1 VTGPR
6 PVLFDTD
13 IGSDVDDALALALI
27 LACPAQLELKAVT
40 TVASDSLLRARIARG
55 LLGLAGRRDVDVCAG
70 ETRPLLRAPERFA
83 MQGHESRNLTEASSG
98 PVSCE
103 PAPERIVRAA
113 REIPGLELVAVGP
126 LTNLARALALDPE
139 LPERVAGLTVMGGHV
154 REVRIGDHLCAPGID
169 YNLCSDPEASVAVLG
184 AGFRT
189 TLVTADVTLATWM
202 VMADVER
209 LEQAAPLAR
218 ALAAQIRIWEPVQRR
233 LFTGMGGTLAPD
245 NAAFLHDPL
254 AVLSLIDPEPLR
266 FERLRIATTIEQ
278 GVLRTHEMPLA
289 AKLGS
294 EMRVATAV
302 DARRAARAI
311 VDRLAS
317 A

>member
-13 IGSDVDDALALALI
+13 IGSDVDDALALGLI
-27 LACPAQLELKAVT
+27 LACPAQLELKLVT
-40 TVASDSLLRARIARG
+40 TVASDSLLRARIAAG
-55 LLGLAGRRDVDVCAG
+55 LLGLAGRRDVEVCAG
-70 ETRPLLRAPERFA
+70 ERRPLLRSPERFA
-83 MQGHESRNLTEASSG
+83 MQGHESRYLLDAAPAPLGS
-98 PVSCE
+98 E

-113 REIPGLELVAVGP
+113 REISGLELIAVGP

-139 LPERVAGLTVMGGHV
+139 LPERVAGLTVMGGHI
-154 REVRIGDHLCAPGID
+154 REVRIGAHVCAPGID

-202 VMADVER
+202 NTADVER
-209 LEQAAPLAR
+209 LERAGPLAR
-218 ALAAQIRIWEPVQRR
+218 ALAAQVRIWEPVQRR
-233 LFTGMGGTLAPD
+233 LFTGLGGTLAPD

-254 AVLSLIDPEPLR
+254 AVLALIDASPLR
-266 FERLRIATTIEQ
+266 FERLRIATTIER
-278 GVLRTHEMPLA
+278 GVLRTHEVPAGLA
-289 AKLGS
+289 LGA

-302 DARRAARAI
+302 DAPRAARAI
-311 VDRLAS
+311 VERLVR
-317 A
+317 